1 MFKSAMNLPFV
12 ATSGFAPCTIGV
24 PGFSPLLQT
33 PNALTFVLPPV
44 DREAKPKQKQ
54 KQSHLAFPD

>member
-1 MFKSAMNLPFV
+1 
-12 ATSGFAPCTIGV
+12 V

-44 DREAKPKQKQ
+44 DREANSKQRQ